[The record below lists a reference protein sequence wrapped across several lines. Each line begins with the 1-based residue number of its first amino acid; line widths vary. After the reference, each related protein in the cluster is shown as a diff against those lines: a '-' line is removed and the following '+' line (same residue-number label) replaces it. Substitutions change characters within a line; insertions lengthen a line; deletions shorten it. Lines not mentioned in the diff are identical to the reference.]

1 VTVAAGPIEDQM
13 QHVRRVCH
21 QAVTKPLPDGTTLV
35 TLIDVPLAS
44 GWNQVTTTVN
54 FVVPTGYPVAK
65 PDCFYADGE
74 LRLANGAMP
83 QSSRLEVL
91 PGTGESRLWFSW
103 HVSSWNPSTD
113 TLITYLRVIQRRL
126 TEVR

>member
-1 VTVAAGPIEDQM
+1 MTVAAGPIEDQM
-13 QHVRRVCH
+13 QHLRRVCH
-21 QAVTKPLPDGTTLV
+21 RALTRQLPDGTTLV
-35 TLIDVPLAS
+35 ALADVPLPT
-44 GWNQVTTTVN
+44 GWNQATTTVD

-83 QSSRLEVL
+83 QSSGLNVL

-103 HVSSWNPSTD
+103 HVASWNPATD
-113 TLITYLRVIQRRL
+113 SLLTYLRVIQRRL
-126 TEVR
+126 AEVR